1 MTQRRIVKRTR
12 VGREKTDGTVMKPL
26 LRADPL
32 GGGSPVEGHIPWVA
46 EARLRDIS
54 SVMLG
59 FVVGYCDVW
68 EVV

>member
-1 MTQRRIVKRTR
+1 MEIVFLVHKHLIPHCES
-12 VGREKTDGTVMKPL
+12 RE
-26 LRADPL
+26 
-32 GGGSPVEGHIPWVA
+32 IPWVA